1 MFIFIV
7 NILLAYSYTF
17 LQLDQS
23 SKSLVLSGL
32 ESYSAE
38 LASLGDQITEG
49 VSSLDKS
56 INAKLDHTYT
66 VAASLLDTRINE
78 LENEKS
84 KLDYEIKRLS
94 KKISILKSSCSS
106 FTRCVDCTS
115 NSNCVWC
122 SSSNCVAGDSSG
134 PYQNE
139 CDDYE
144 YSTCPEQSCDDF
156 ITCSSC
162 TAEGCG
168 WCDSTKSCFKSTAR
182 DSGACQK
189 SSYYHKSLNKCYKES
204 DKAGEMTEVDAFI
217 TKNPTGSQ
225 DSLVMEL
232 EEELDKAYKRYAEIE
247 EEIDISE
254 YQKEQI
260 KNNAEKAKEVEVK
273 TVDIEEIGS
282 YESLLTELEE
292 MEIEKSHSEQESI
305 LNEAG
310 QGVIDYTDLVMENKT
325 EEVIEAVQNLTDYYE
340 RKLDKM
346 EKDYYEDMKEIQSKK
361 SEQSSSD
368 ANSTDAEVS

>member
-1 MFIFIV
+1 ML
-7 NILLAYSYTF
+7 ILLVHTLLAHSYTF

-56 INAKLDHTYT
+56 IDAKLDHTYT

-78 LENEKS
+78 LKNEKS
-84 KLDYEIKRLS
+84 KLDYEIKRLNR
-94 KKISILKSSCSS
+94 KIAILKSSCSS
-106 FTRCVDCTS
+106 FSRCVDCTS

-122 SSSNCVAGDSSG
+122 SSSDCVAGDSSG

-139 CDDYE
+139 CEDYE
-144 YSTCPEQSCDDF
+144 YSTCSEQSCEDF

-168 WCDSTKSCFKSTAR
+168 WCDSTRTCFKSTAS
-182 DSGACQK
+182 DSGTCEK
-189 SSYYHKSLNKCYKES
+189 SSYYHTSLKKCYKES
-204 DKAGEMTEVDAFI
+204 DKAGAMTEVDAFI
-217 TKNPTGSQ
+217 SENPTGSQ
-225 DSLVMEL
+225 NSLVKEL
-232 EEELDKAYKRYAEIE
+232 EEDLNKDYKRYAEIE

-260 KNNAEKAKEVEVK
+260 KKNAEEAKELKVK
-273 TVDIEEIGS
+273 TVEIDEIGS
-282 YESLLTELEE
+282 YESLLSELEE
-292 MEIEKSHSEQESI
+292 KEIEKSHSEQESI

-310 QGVIDYTDLVMENKT
+310 QAVIDYTDLVMENKT

-340 RKLDKM
+340 RKLDKIEKEYNDDM
-346 EKDYYEDMKEIQSKK
+346 EEIQRKK
-361 SEQSSSD
+361 SEQSSND